1 MDLKS
6 KKRLAFMKATE
17 QLSKQKGVKY
27 KEIYIKSGIDQNRF
41 YSVKTR
47 HQEPGDE
54 MISAIDRAFPGF
66 ADTYNTLIE
75 SDNFADSVVPHSE
88 LTNIRHAMEQ
98 QASGQLASLTA
109 QNEALMLAVEALK
122 GQIELL
128 SAALAEAKEKNGE

>member
-75 SDNFADSVVPHSE
+75 SDNFIDSAVPDYARAS
-88 LTNIRHAMEQ
+88 IRQEMEQ
-98 QASGQLASLTA
+98 EASEKFANLVA
-109 QNEALMLAVEALK
+109 QNEALRMVIEAQK

-128 SAALAEAKEKNGE
+128 NAALAAEKEKNGE